1 MSERMT
7 STPSTRSLSLSAK
20 CNEVMSLET
29 C

>member
-7 STPSTRSLSLSAK
+7 STPSTRSRSRSTNRK
-20 CNEVMSLET
+20 EVMISGT